1 MMITLLRDGE
11 FIEVFP
17 EDLKSG
23 LKVEDKG
30 RYFLFSMPGKD
41 DVVLGS
47 DITMPYNPPLRR
59 IEAGGTLDILC
70 IGQQPYGRCRG
81 ASSED
86 VEGNGYRQCQYR
98 RDLSRGMVA
107 PEPLE

>member
-1 MMITLLRDGE
+1 MTITLLRDGE
-11 FIEVFP
+11 FIEVSP

-47 DITMPYNPPLRR
+47 DITMPICGLVR
-59 IEAGGTLDILC
+59 
-70 IGQQPYGRCRG
+70 
-81 ASSED
+81 
-86 VEGNGYRQCQYR
+86 
-98 RDLSRGMVA
+98 
-107 PEPLE
+107 

>member
-1 MMITLLRDGE
+1 MTITLLRDGE
-11 FIEVFP
+11 FIEVSP

-47 DITMPYNPPLRR
+47 DITMPYNPPLRGLKR
-59 IEAGGTLDILC
+59 AERSIFSVSATALRPMPWSIF
-70 IGQQPYGRCRG
+70 RG
-81 ASSED
+81 
-86 VEGNGYRQCQYR
+86 C
-98 RDLSRGMVA
+98 
-107 PEPLE
+107 